1 VRGRNGRGVGGD
13 ILKRITYIE
22 YDYDDDGNDRNEI
35 DRDEY
40 CVCDDCV
47 GNDAFDAD
55 FVTDI
60 GKDNPDNCVVCN
72 PVDFSKPLTNDELGF
87 MLSFLNSISS

>member
-1 VRGRNGRGVGGD
+1 M
-13 ILKRITYIE
+13 KRITYIE
-22 YDYDDDGNDRNEI
+22 YDYDYDGNDIEI

-40 CVCDDCV
+40 CVCDNCV
-47 GNDAFDAD
+47 GDDAFDAD

-60 GKDNPDNCVVCN
+60 GEDNPNDCVVCN
-72 PVDFSKPLTNDELGF
+72 PTTDFSKPLTKGELGF